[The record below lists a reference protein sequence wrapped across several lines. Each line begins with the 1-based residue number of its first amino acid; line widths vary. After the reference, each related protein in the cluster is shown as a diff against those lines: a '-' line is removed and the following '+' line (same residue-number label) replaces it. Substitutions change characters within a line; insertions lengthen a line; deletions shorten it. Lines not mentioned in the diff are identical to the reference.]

1 MWVSAVVVVYAAQ
14 ALCTARFHC
23 PSVVDLVLS
32 NANCN
37 NRIAM
42 EADSD

>member
-1 MWVSAVVVVYAAQ
+1 MWARAVVVVYAAQ
-14 ALCTARFHC
+14 TLCTARFHC
-23 PSVVDLVLS
+23 TSVVDLVLS

-37 NRIAM
+37 DRVAM